1 MKNKLTLIIFVL
13 LLLSSCGTTV
23 LSVSKES
30 DTKSIETPPEVEE
43 TVETKSTEV
52 PPTLEEEIIN
62 ITEVENEDSIQDTVN
77 ADSDSSSPFL
87 DIDNLELQEGIY
99 SSTVE
104 TNIGEGEDGDRE
116 GGGSGDGSEEWSEAI
131 NTAETPEEIITS
143 ISPSESEEVSTIEDE
158 KEDEEIIPIS
168 TENAT
173 EEKESKKDESSTF
186 LWIIL
191 GVFLFFFTLLVII
204 LVKVNSVYSSLLIS
218 NSRLNE
224 ILDKKGE

>member
-116 GGGSGDGSEEWSEAI
+116 GGGSGNGSEEWSEAI

-173 EEKESKKDESSTF
+173 EEKESKKDGSSVF